1 MEPFHQWVRRLLF
14 FAGRRET
21 VNYRILLLDS
31 TGSADVGWMRALEWD
46 EYGFEIAGR
55 TADPADAVS
64 ALSRGDFDTILCLHR
79 PSQETAVALLS
90 RVQKRLPDVPVIVV
104 SSADDSACMRQCFLY
119 GATDF
124 LVMPLNADDVRS
136 TLRRTARQLDRRV
149 MHEEYQTALDQSIL
163 ALQDKGVG
171 DAITEKL
178 RELMEYGQETPL
190 TTEAAAAFFG
200 FNRDYFTRYFKKNT
214 GITFSEYHKGF
225 TMEYAKLLLS
235 GGHFKVQEVSDILG
249 FSSADYFTR
258 VFKKR
263 TGKTPSEFKK
273 L

>member
-1 MEPFHQWVRRLLF
+1 M
-14 FAGRRET
+14 
-21 VNYRILLLDS
+21 NYRILLLDS
-31 TGSADVGWMRALEWD
+31 TGSADVGWTGAWEWD

-55 TADPADAVS
+55 TADPVDAVS
-64 ALSRGDFDTILCLHR
+64 ALSRGDFDAVLCLHR

-90 RVQKRLPDVPVIVV
+90 RLQKRVPDIPAIIV
-104 SSADDSACMRQCFLY
+104 STADDSACMRQCFLY

-124 LVMPLNADDVRS
+124 LVMPLNADDVRC
-136 TLRRTARQLDRRV
+136 TLQRAARQLDRRV
-149 MHEEYQTALDQSIL
+149 MHEEYQTALEHSIRT
-163 ALQDKGVG
+163 LQDKGVG
-171 DAITEKL
+171 AAITEKL
-178 RELMEYGQETPL
+178 RELMVSSQESPV
-190 TTEAAAAFFG
+190 TTESAAAFFG
-200 FNRDYFTRYFKKNT
+200 FNRDYFTRYFKRNT
-214 GITFSEYHKGF
+214 GITFSEYHKSF

-258 VFKKR
+258 IFKKR